1 MINTVWRTLM
11 VDSNLTTVKQ
21 QVFDYVNAM
30 LGGGMVD
37 VELDP
42 IHYET
47 ALTKSLTKYRQ
58 RSENSVEESY
68 VTIKLNQDQ
77 NVYTLPQEIIE
88 VRKIHRRS
96 VGSRLGGLG
105 GSSGGNPISTQTITA
120 TAGQTE
126 LTVNYNLLSVATIR
140 VEVNGVATT
149 NFTTDSGQNTITL
162 VNPLNAGD
170 VVGIKLFPEGENLGG
185 SLFEPFNLA
194 YTNTYLLAGSGIG
207 GLATYD
213 FFAQQQELVGRM
225 FGSFMEFTWNQT
237 TSKLTILQ
245 RPRSEEEV
253 MLFCYNYRPDDQLLR
268 DYKSQQWLKDYTL
281 ASCKY
286 MLGEAR
292 SKFATIA
299 GPGGGTSLNGDTLKN
314 EAMQEMEK
322 LEADLSMA
330 VAGGTGYGFLIG

>member
-1 MINTVWRTLM
+1 MA
-11 VDSNLTTVKQ
+11 DANLTTQKQ
-21 QVFDYVNAM
+21 QVFDYVNAF

-47 ALTKSLTKYRQ
+47 ALTKALTKYRQ

-68 VTIKLNQDQ
+68 ITIKFEEDQ
-77 NVYTLPQEIIE
+77 NVYTLPHEIIE
-88 VRKIHRRS
+88 VRKIYRRS
-96 VGSRLGGLG
+96 IGSRLGG
-105 GSSGGNPISTQTITA
+105 SA
-120 TAGQTE
+120 
-126 LTVNYNLLSVATIR
+126 
-140 VEVNGVATT
+140 
-149 NFTTDSGQNTITL
+149 D
-162 VNPLNAGD
+162 
-170 VVGIKLFPEGENLGG
+170 GG

-225 FGSFMEFTWNQT
+225 FGSFIEFKWNT
-237 TSKLTILQ
+237 TTKKLTILQ
-245 RPRSEEEV
+245 RPRADEEV
-253 MLFCYNYRPDDQLLR
+253 LMFCYNYRPDMQLLD
-268 DYKSQQWLKDYTL
+268 DYKAQQWIKDYTL

-292 SKFATIA
+292 SKFSTIV
-299 GPGGGTSLNGDTLKN
+299 GPGGGTTLNGDTLKA
-314 EAMQEMEK
+314 EAQTEMEK
-322 LEADLSMA
+322 LENDLAMA

>member
-1 MINTVWRTLM
+1 MA
-11 VDSNLTTVKQ
+11 DSNLTTQKQ
-21 QVFDYVNAM
+21 QVFDYVNAF
-30 LGGGMVD
+30 LGGGMED

-47 ALTKSLTKYRQ
+47 ALTKALTKYRQ

-68 VTIKLNQDQ
+68 VTVKLNQDQ
-77 NVYTLPQEIIE
+77 NVYELPQEIIE
-88 VRKIHRRS
+88 VRKIYRRS
-96 VGSRLGGLG
+96 VGSKLGA
-105 GSSGGNPISTQTITA
+105 SA
-120 TAGQTE
+120 
-126 LTVNYNLLSVATIR
+126 
-140 VEVNGVATT
+140 
-149 NFTTDSGQNTITL
+149 D
-162 VNPLNAGD
+162 
-170 VVGIKLFPEGENLGG
+170 GG

-225 FGSFMEFTWNQT
+225 FGSFMEFKWNPT

-245 RPRSEEEV
+245 RPRAEEEV
-253 MLFCYNYRPDDQLLR
+253 LLFCYNYRPDMQLLD
-268 DYKSQQWLKDYTL
+268 DYKAAQWLKDYTL
-281 ASCKY
+281 AACKY

-299 GPGGGTSLNGDTLKN
+299 GPGGGTTLNGDSLKA
-314 EAMQEMEK
+314 EAQAEMEK
-322 LEADLSMA
+322 LEEDLAMA